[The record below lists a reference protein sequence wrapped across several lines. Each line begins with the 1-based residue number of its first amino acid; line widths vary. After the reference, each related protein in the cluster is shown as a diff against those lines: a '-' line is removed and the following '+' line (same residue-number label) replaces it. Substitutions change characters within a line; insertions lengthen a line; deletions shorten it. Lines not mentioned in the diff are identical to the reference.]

1 MDFPLFL
8 VILQDNLSVFLQTV
22 VLFFFYLTFQSFGLI
37 ILFTGSWL
45 SIFFLLFFACPM
57 VATSF
62 HESSCVLIHFNH

>member
-37 ILFTGSWL
+37 ILFYRL
-45 SIFFLLFFACPM
+45 LVIHFLLTVFRLSHGRNFL
-57 VATSF
+57 S
-62 HESSCVLIHFNH
+62 